1 MAQLNQ
7 MKKDF
12 MEGLI
17 KIEDD
22 SNLQY
27 LVFSVCEDLES
38 EGFDREDIEK
48 LIHIKVTEYLALVE

>member
-27 LVFSVCEDLES
+27 LVFSVCEDLEK
-38 EGFDREDIEK
+38 EGFDREDIET

>member
-27 LVFSVCEDLES
+27 LVFSVCEDLEN